1 MMPRKR
7 HREHHV
13 TRRIGWLR
21 AAVLGANDGVV
32 STACLIVGVAA
43 AHSSKTAI
51 LAAGVASLVAGGMS
65 MAAGEYVSVSS
76 QRDLEEAETEVE
88 REELA
93 NDHAGEHKE
102 LANIYVNRGLTPK
115 LASEVATQ
123 LMDHDALDAHMRDE
137 LGIYETQKARPMQ
150 ASVASGFSYV
160 SGAVLPLATVLLV
173 PESAL
178 IAVVC
183 AVALVVLTILGGV
196 AARVGGASMT
206 AGALRVLI
214 WGAVSLAVTA
224 GVGHLFGAA
233 I

>member
-13 TRRIGWLR
+13 TSRIGWLR
-21 AAVLGANDGVV
+21 AAVLGANDGIV

-76 QRDLEEAETEVE
+76 QRDLEEAETQVE

-102 LANIYVNRGLTPK
+102 LANIYVNRGLTPN
-115 LASEVATQ
+115 LANEVATQ

-137 LGIYETQKARPMQ
+137 LGIYETHKARPLQ
-150 ASVASGFSYV
+150 ASVASGLSYV
-160 SGAVLPLATVLLV
+160 SGALLPLLTVLIA
-173 PESAL
+173 PDAWL
-178 IAVVC
+178 ITLVC
-183 AVALVVLTILGGV
+183 AVALAILTMLGGV
-196 AARVGGASMT
+196 AARAGGANMMT
-206 AGALRVLI
+206 GALRVLI
-214 WGAVSLAVTA
+214 WGAISLAVTA

>member
-13 TRRIGWLR
+13 TSRIGWLR
-21 AAVLGANDGVV
+21 AAVLGANDGIV

-76 QRDLEEAETEVE
+76 QRDLEEAETATE

-102 LANIYVNRGLTPK
+102 LANIYVNRGLTPT
-115 LASEVATQ
+115 LANEVATQ

-137 LGIYETQKARPMQ
+137 LGIYETHKARPLQ

-160 SGAVLPLATVLLV
+160 SGALLPLLTVLAVPDNWLITLV
-173 PESAL
+173 
-178 IAVVC
+178 C
-183 AVALVVLTILGGV
+183 TVALVVLTLLGGV
-196 AARVGGASMT
+196 AARVGGANMVT
-206 AGALRVLI
+206 GALRVLI
-214 WGAVSLAVTA
+214 WGAISLAVTA

>member
-13 TRRIGWLR
+13 TARIGWLR

-43 AHSSKTAI
+43 AHSSKTAV

-102 LANIYVNRGLTPK
+102 LANIYVKRGLTPQ

-150 ASVASGFSYV
+150 ASVASGLSYV
-160 SGAVLPLATVLLV
+160 SGAILPLSTVLLV
-173 PESAL
+173 PEGWL
-178 IAVVC
+178 IATVC
-183 AVALVVLTILGGV
+183 AVALIILTLLGGV
-196 AARVGGASMT
+196 AARAGGASIT

-214 WGAVSLAVTA
+214 WGAISLAVTA
-224 GVGHLFGAA
+224 GVGRLFGAA